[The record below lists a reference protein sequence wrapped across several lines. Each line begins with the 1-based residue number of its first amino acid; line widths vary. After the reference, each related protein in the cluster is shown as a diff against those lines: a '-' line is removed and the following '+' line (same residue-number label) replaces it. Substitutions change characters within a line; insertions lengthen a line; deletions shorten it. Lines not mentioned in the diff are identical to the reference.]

1 MFFVTPA
8 YAQEAPAG
16 TAEPGAAPAT
26 DPHAAPAPGSV
37 HTETG
42 VPSGEH
48 GGGGVFPPFD
58 SSTYASQLLWL
69 AITFAIFF
77 LLMQKVITPR
87 IGGIL
92 EQRHKRISQDLD
104 EASRL
109 KAEADADVAAYEA
122 ELAAARA
129 KANSIGS
136 AARDAAKAKAEDD
149 RRAVEAGL
157 SEKLKAA
164 EGRIGEIKAKAFA
177 DVGAIAEDTAAAVIE
192 QLIGGTTAKTDV
204 AAAVAAAKKEA

>member
-8 YAQEAPAG
+8 FAQEAPAG
-16 TAEPGAAPAT
+16 SAEPGAAPAT
-26 DPHAAPAPGSV
+26 DSHAAPAAGEV

-42 VPSGEH
+42 VPAGEH
-48 GGGGVFPPFD
+48 GGGAFPPFD

-77 LLMQKVITPR
+77 VLMQKVIGPR
-87 IGGIL
+87 IGKIL
-92 EQRHKRISQDLD
+92 EQRHDRISQDLD
-104 EASRL
+104 EATRL

-122 ELAAARA
+122 ELAEARA
-129 KANSIGS
+129 KASSIAA
-136 AARDAAKAKAEDD
+136 AAREEAKLKAEAE
-149 RRAVEAGL
+149 RRAVEASL

-164 EGRIGEIKAKAFA
+164 EASIAEIKAKAFA
-177 DVGAIAEDTAAAVIE
+177 DVGAIAEETAAAVVE
-192 QLIGGTTAKTDV
+192 QLIGGTAAKPEV